1 MKALSIKQ
9 PYATSI
15 LRGTKTIELRSW
27 QTAYRGDLL
36 ICTSLTPAYFLRK
49 TPILDKEGRHK
60 VVDEI
65 TEREDYMYF
74 GKALC
79 VVELY
84 DIQQMKEVDEKASES
99 EFYDDLFSWCLR
111 NVRPIKP
118 FDVVGR
124 LNLYEVNEPIVF
136 LKGVAH

>member
-36 ICTSLTPAYFLRK
+36 ICTSQTPAYFLRK
-49 TPILDKEGRHK
+49 MPILDKEGRNK

-65 TEREDYMYF
+65 TEHESYMHF

-84 DIQQMKEVDEKASES
+84 DIRPMKEQDESDSES
-99 EFYDDLFSWCLR
+99 EYFDDLFSWCLR

-118 FDVVGR
+118 FEVIGK
-124 LNLYEVNEPIVF
+124 LNLFEVNEPIVYI
-136 LKGVAH
+136 KGVAH

>member
-27 QTAYRGDLL
+27 QTAYRGDIL
-36 ICTSLTPAYFLRK
+36 ICTSQTPAYFLRK
-49 TPILDKEGRHK
+49 TPILDQDNRHK
-60 VVDEI
+60 VVNEI
-65 TEREDYMYF
+65 TEEVDYMYF

-84 DIQQMKEVDEKASES
+84 DIRLMEQEDEKASEADY
-99 EFYDDLFSWCLR
+99 YDDLFSWCLR

-124 LNLYEVNEPIVF
+124 LNLFEVNEPIVY
-136 LKGVAH
+136 LQGVQH